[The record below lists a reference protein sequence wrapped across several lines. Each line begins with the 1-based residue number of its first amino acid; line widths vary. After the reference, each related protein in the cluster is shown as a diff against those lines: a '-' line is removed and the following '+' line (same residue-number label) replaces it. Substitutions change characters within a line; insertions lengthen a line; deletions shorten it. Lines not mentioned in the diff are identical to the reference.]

1 VFEYEEQP
9 PVEPGD
15 DDNVDYTGLKILAVL
30 VPVFLLFIYLGRADM
45 GFAVSVVLGM
55 MMLAIKVNW
64 EKRSHWW
71 FWTTVVLV
79 FALHIPLFLIARV
92 PNTKFP
98 TLGLSFP
105 IGILDLVIISGVL
118 RLAGSMFSKDSSDD
132 Q

>member
-92 PNTKFP
+92 PIVEGYKVRATGP
-98 TLGLSFP
+98 RLRHSP
-105 IGILDLVIISGVL
+105 LVIKLSAWTTSAAWA
-118 RLAGSMFSKDSSDD
+118 RCAAS
-132 Q
+132 